1 MNGID
6 YFVMALYA
14 LMIVM
19 TTLWA
24 MRRVGN
30 TRDFFAAGGK
40 MPWWLSGIS
49 HHMSGY
55 SAAVFVAYAAVA
67 YKFGLTI
74 YFWWAFPI
82 SIAVF
87 IGSVIFAPRWA
98 RLRIHMNIESPMEY
112 LATRY
117 NVPTQ

>member
-40 MPWWLSGIS
+40 MPCVHSCT
-49 HHMSGY
+49 
-55 SAAVFVAYAAVA
+55 
-67 YKFGLTI
+67 GLC
-74 YFWWAFPI
+74 ANLP
-82 SIAVF
+82 S
-87 IGSVIFAPRWA
+87 
-98 RLRIHMNIESPMEY
+98 
-112 LATRY
+112 
-117 NVPTQ
+117 

>member
-19 TTLWA
+19 ITLWA
-24 MRRVGN
+24 MRKVGS
-30 TRDFFAAGGK
+30 TKDFFAAGGK

-67 YKFGLTI
+67 YKYGPAELLHHH
-74 YFWWAFPI
+74 
-82 SIAVF
+82 S
-87 IGSVIFAPRWA
+87 
-98 RLRIHMNIESPMEY
+98 L
-112 LATRY
+112 
-117 NVPTQ
+117 